1 MATRLRPRNKRPG
14 IVISSDAPPGQKES
28 GKGMTNFRLSAP
40 VVNTAECNSTGGW
53 HPHIHDRGR
62 PTTLAKGTIA
72 LLTFAL
78 ALSLAAPVAASV
90 TTAASASPIAG
101 PGQATSA
108 APRLAVGRKYA
119 NCAALHRRY
128 PHGVGRRG
136 ARDHVSGNSKPV
148 TTFSRNNV
156 AYNANRRLD
165 RDRDGIAC
173 ERL

>member
-1 MATRLRPRNKRPG
+1 
-14 IVISSDAPPGQKES
+14 
-28 GKGMTNFRLSAP
+28 MTNFSISAP
-40 VVNTAECNSTGGW
+40 VVNAAERNSTDGW
-53 HPHIHDRGR
+53 HPHILDR
-62 PTTLAKGTIA
+62 PTLAKGTIA
-72 LLTFAL
+72 LLAFAL
-78 ALSLAAPVAASV
+78 ALSLAAPVAASA

-108 APRLAVGRKYA
+108 AARLAVGRKYA

-148 TTFSRNNV
+148 TTFTRNNV

-173 ERL
+173 ERR